1 MVDTLYLGYTD
12 YAPKPHTRITCVAQ
26 AFGGM
31 WQKVDDLSADLPP
44 LGKVFAVNLPWA
56 KSHQPLAVT
65 TIPNPRDV
73 DEDKDRLIVDQAD
86 ALRQV
91 LDFRDSG
98 MEAARYALIEKGILR
113 AAPYSSDVIVAL
125 SDTLCAVLS
134 LSPDPVTGRLVA
146 SAGTVKLYEFNSEVF
161 RGDRFD
167 DQYLEVPGLTVGNF
181 QEEVQWYLDQ
191 DLLDLL
197 LKRLKKFDEEGP
209 TKAERE
215 RIISV
220 LNRSKALAK
229 EEPEWTAFSA
239 WLDGFGSR
247 ANEYLEGAEM
257 AASELAKL
265 SPVREELDHLRERAK
280 LELKNE
286 LEPEVRKE
294 IERDLSELYDK
305 WDQVEA
311 ELEEKLGELEAARS
325 EGSEISKTFDA
336 LNRQLTQELA
346 ALNESLG
353 EAIDPDSDDARGLV
367 ERFREALGDSGSL
380 IQPDDHSVPPW
391 ARVRNVNAS
400 KIVDFA
406 EFSGRLMSECRRA
419 GLSENDMMALDI
431 GLRSGA
437 LTLLPQQSAEVFLPI
452 YAESATGGELV
463 RQALGPGLLGLD
475 DLWQD
480 PVRRSLT
487 GFARSWNH
495 ALRDNSRFY
504 LVWLDG
510 LQRTPI
516 DVWLPSLV
524 GVLGSPGR
532 PKNLL
537 VVTSLG
543 EPLLDP
549 DRVWPELKGA
559 TVPLAPS
566 ITGLRPA
573 RLLSSAQGQRPE
585 QTLVSANDSVSFDR
599 DQLMDFLADIKDS
612 VSSVAQ
618 SVEVS
623 LYLAANSLYASSDRS
638 PGEVLKQVE
647 ESRMKGREWLESIFE
662 G

>member
-1 MVDTLYLGYTD
+1 MVNILYLGYTD
-12 YAPKPHTRITCVAQ
+12 YAPRPHTRITCVAQ
-26 AFGGM
+26 AAGGM
-31 WQKVDDLSADLPP
+31 WEKVDDLADDLPP
-44 LGKVFAVNLPWA
+44 SGKVFAVNLPWA
-56 KSHQPLAVT
+56 KSHQPLALT
-65 TIPNPRDV
+65 TTPNPRDV
-73 DEDKDRLIVDQAD
+73 DEDKDRLIVDQAY

-91 LDFRDSG
+91 LDFRDAG

-125 SDTLCAVLS
+125 SDTLCAVLA

-146 SAGTVKLYEFNSEVF
+146 SAGTIKLYEFNSEVF
-161 RGDRFD
+161 SGDRFD
-167 DQYLEVPGLTVGNF
+167 DQYLEVPGLTVGDF

-209 TKAERE
+209 SKAERE

-239 WLDGFGSR
+239 WLHGFGSR
-247 ANEYLEGAEM
+247 AHEYLEGAETV
-257 AASELAKL
+257 ASELAKL
-265 SPVREELDHLRERAK
+265 SPFRAELENLRERTK
-280 LELKNE
+280 LELKEE

-311 ELEEKLGELEAARS
+311 ELEEKFGELEAIRS
-325 EGSEISKTFDA
+325 EAREVSGTLETLKQ
-336 LNRQLTQELA
+336 QLAQELA

-353 EAIDPDSDDARGLV
+353 EAIDSDSDDLRGLID
-367 ERFREALGDSGSL
+367 RLREALGNSGSL
-380 IQPDDHSVPPW
+380 IQPDDQSVPPW
-391 ARVRNVNAS
+391 ARVSCVNS
-400 KIVDFA
+400 LKVLEFE
-406 EFSGRLMSECRRA
+406 EFSERLMSECQRA
-419 GLSENDMMALDI
+419 GVSEDDMMAFDI

-437 LTLLPQQSAEVFLPI
+437 LTLLPQQSAEILVPI
-452 YAESATGGELV
+452 YADSTTGGEFV
-463 RQALGPGLLGLD
+463 RQPLGPSILGLD
-475 DLWQD
+475 DLWED
-480 PVRRSLT
+480 PVRRLLT

-495 ALRDNSRFY
+495 ALRDRSRFY

-510 LQRTPI
+510 VQRTPI

-524 GVLGSPGR
+524 GVLGATGR

-537 VVTSLG
+537 VVASLG

-549 DRVWPELKGA
+549 GRVWPELKGA
-559 TVPLAPS
+559 AVPLAPS
-566 ITGLRPA
+566 ITGLRPG
-573 RLLSSAQGQRPE
+573 RLLSSAQGQRPV
-585 QTLVSANDSVSFDR
+585 QTLLSVNENMTFDR
-599 DQLMDFLADIKDS
+599 DQFMDFLADIGDSGSSVSDS
-612 VSSVAQ
+612 VEAN
-618 SVEVS
+618 
-623 LYLAANSLYASSDRS
+623 LYLAASSSYASPDRS
-638 PGEVLKQVE
+638 PGRVLQQVE
-647 ESRMKGREWLESIFE
+647 ETRKRGRDWLESIFE